1 MLITLLQYIA
11 EMLIAAKLLSPIYI
25 FCCFCCAIIPLTGV
39 INYVFAFIFA
49 VLSPVSVIGQG

>member
-1 MLITLLQYIA
+1 MP
-11 EMLIAAKLLSPIYI
+11 LS
-25 FCCFCCAIIPLTGV
+25 GV